1 MNVQRFFA
9 SNSREALKNVKA
21 GLGPDAVIL
30 SNNTVEGGVEILAL
44 PADDLSL
51 LAQPAVVRTPRA
63 RSARAEGAEAA
74 PPASQ
79 TLARA
84 ASSQVTHAALL
95 SRAIAPETAAPE
107 APAQPA
113 VRAQAELT
121 MAKNVIHEIKSLR
134 GLVED
139 QLASLAWGDVARR
152 DPLKSRVMRELL
164 RCGFSAHLA
173 RELAEKMPAGDA
185 NGASAWVRK
194 ALALNLQVVGADN
207 EIVARGGV
215 YAIVGPTG
223 VGKTTTCAKLAA
235 RCVMRY
241 GADKVALLTT
251 DGYRVGA
258 HEQLRIYG
266 KILGLTVHAVKD
278 ATDLNITLS
287 ELRRKH
293 LVLIDTVGMS
303 QRDQRV
309 AEQIAMLAS
318 AGPEVKRLLLL
329 PATSS
334 GETLEDVVRA
344 YRQAQTTAQAGS
356 ANAAGGKASG
366 AGISGCILSK
376 IDEGVRLGTVLDVAM
391 RHRLPVHYVADGQR
405 VPEDLHLP
413 NAQKLLQRA
422 LRPEGDS
429 VFTLQESEVPL
440 VLGARRPLEHGQEFG
455 QGALCV

>member
-30 SNNTVEGGVEILAL
+30 SNNAVEGGVEILAL

-51 LAQPAVVRTPRA
+51 LAQPTVTTTPRRP
-63 RSARAEGAEAA
+63 RSARSEEQVQTVLGKRAAA
-74 PPASQ
+74 PQPRPQ
-79 TLARA
+79 M
-84 ASSQVTHAALL
+84 
-95 SRAIAPETAAPE
+95 ETP
-107 APAQPA
+107 PAQSPA
-113 VRAQAELT
+113 RAQAELT
-121 MAKNVIHEIKSLR
+121 IARNVISEIKSLR

-139 QLASLAWGDVARR
+139 QLASLAWGDLARR
-152 DPLKSRVMRELL
+152 EPLKALVMRELL
-164 RCGFSAHLA
+164 RCGFSAQLA
-173 RELAEKMPAGDA
+173 REFTSRMPAGTDA
-185 NGASAWVRK
+185 KKASAWIRQ
-194 ALALNLQVVGADN
+194 ALALNLKKVDAGH
-207 EIVARGGV
+207 EIVAQGGV
-215 YAIVGPTG
+215 YALVGPTG
-223 VGKTTTCAKLAA
+223 VGKTTTCAKIAA
-235 RCVMRY
+235 RCVMRH

-266 KILGLTVHAVKD
+266 KILGLAVHAVKD
-278 ATDLNITLS
+278 ANDLHITLS

-309 AEQIAMLAS
+309 SEQIAMLSGAKQ
-318 AGPEVKRLLLL
+318 EVKRLLLL

-334 GETLEDVVRA
+334 GETLEDVVRV
-344 YRQAQTTAQAGS
+344 YQRAQGTS
-356 ANAAGGKASG
+356 NA
-366 AGISGCILSK
+366 ISGCILSK
-376 IDEGVRLGTVLDVAM
+376 LDEGVNLGTVLDVAM

-413 NAQKLLQRA
+413 NVKELLQRA
-422 LRPEGDS
+422 LRPQGDN

-440 VLGARRPLEHGQEFG
+440 VMGSRGVSANLGVVHA
-455 QGALCV
+455 